1 MLIRPLFLALAIL
14 VLTACESTEEEGKPA
29 VTPAVVEPA
38 PPVEAAPTTILQPS
52 ATAVPATP
60 VPATP
65 TPAAAVASE
74 GIAVDAAVAART
86 LVQLVDPLDEP
97 EFYCVDVPGFGSSL
111 RLEAALM
118 AHTCKPGADDE
129 IFAVNQPAPGNL
141 VMPAYDLCMEASGT
155 ESPAE
160 LVLRECSDSALQ
172 QFVLDDEGALTLA
185 GTGLCVAVA
194 PGVGEPTGGP
204 SHVRRDLVL
213 VDCGEAEPAL
223 RQWAF
228 PGPSPE

>member
-1 MLIRPLFLALAIL
+1 MLIRLTFLALAIL
-14 VLTACESTEEEGKPA
+14 VLTACESTEDEGETA
-29 VTPAVVEPA
+29 VTPAVVEPM
-38 PPVEAAPTTILQPS
+38 PPVEAAPTTILKPS
-52 ATAVPATP
+52 ATPVPATP

-65 TPAAAVASE
+65 TAAVVASD
-74 GIAVDAAVAART
+74 GVAVDAAVAART

-129 IFAVNQPAPGNL
+129 IFAVNEPGPGNL

-160 LVLRECSDSALQ
+160 LLLRECSDSAMQ
-172 QFVLDDEGALTLA
+172 QFLLDDEGALALA

-194 PGVGEPTGGP
+194 PGAGEPTGGP

-213 VDCGEAEPAL
+213 LDCGDAEPAL

-228 PGPSPE
+228 PGPSPA